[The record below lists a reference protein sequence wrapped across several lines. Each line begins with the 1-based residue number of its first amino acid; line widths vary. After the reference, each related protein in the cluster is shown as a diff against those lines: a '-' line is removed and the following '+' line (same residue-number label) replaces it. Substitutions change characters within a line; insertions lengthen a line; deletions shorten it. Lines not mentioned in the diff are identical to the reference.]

1 MSVNVRKEPQTH
13 ADDTHAR
20 SSSSSRPR
28 AGPRRDAFHHH
39 RARRFASPRRRR
51 ASSRTRP
58 FETHKPALEGGPREV
73 DARRR

>member
-20 SSSSSRPR
+20 SSSSSRPC

-39 RARRFASPRRRR
+39 RARV
-51 ASSRTRP
+51 ASSSRVFTH
-58 FETHKPALEGGPREV
+58 ETVR
-73 DARRR
+73 DA